1 MSRYIRFIRLIGLMS
16 LIGVTVALW
25 HTVTAL
31 AQSATPSLGLT
42 LSPPTFEIT
51 GNPGDTIT
59 NTVRLENTNDFPIS
73 LAVDRRNFTAQG
85 EEGSVGLTE
94 EATAYS
100 LASWISVSP
109 ETTTIPGKTTRSFTY
124 TISIPLNAEP
134 GGHFGSLVFRTIPS
148 AALSGS
154 GAALAQEI
162 GSLILLNVSGYSI
175 QDARIVDFEPTQSL
189 FEYGPIT
196 LSARVENLGNV
207 HVKPSGTVT
216 ITNTFGSKVASLKVE
231 GKNVL
236 PGAIRK
242 LETVWDNKWGFGRYT
257 ATFVMVYGTDLT
269 QRAAVTNFYVFPY
282 RLVLVIIV
290 IALVIGLVLYK
301 MRKRLS
307 LAWKILTS
315 SK

>member
-1 MSRYIRFIRLIGLMS
+1 MSVICVTVSIGLS
-16 LIGVTVALW
+16 VTV
-25 HTVTAL
+25 L

-59 NTVRLENTNDFPIS
+59 NTVRVENTNDFP
-73 LAVDRRNFTAQG
+73 LTLTVDRRNFTAQG
-85 EEGSVGLTE
+85 EEGSVGLTDE
-94 EATAYS
+94 VTSYS
-100 LASWISVSP
+100 LASWINVSP
-109 ETTTIPGKTTRSFTY
+109 QSTTIAAKSTRSFTF
-124 TISIPLNAEP
+124 TINIPLNAEP

-148 AALSGS
+148 STLSGS

-162 GSLILLNVSGYSI
+162 GSLILLNVSGYSV
-175 QDARIVDFEPTQSL
+175 QEAKIVGFEPTQSF
-189 FEYGPIT
+189 FEYGPVT
-196 LSARVENLGNV
+196 LSARVENVGNV
-207 HVKPSGTVT
+207 HVKPGGTIT
-216 ITNTFGSKVASLKVE
+216 ITNMLGSKVSTLKVE

-242 LETVWDNKWGFGRYT
+242 LDSVWDNKWGFGRYT
-257 ATFVMVYGTDLT
+257 ATFVMVYGSDLT
-269 QRAAVTNFYVFPY
+269 QRAAVTNFFILPY
-282 RLVLVIIV
+282 RLIFFILVFATILIF
-290 IALVIGLVLYK
+290 ILYK